1 MRGKSKVRYAYAIT
15 AALLLGGTA
24 IAVTS
29 HNPVGAQTAQNEGP
43 AMQAVAP
50 RGAPTSFANMV
61 ERLQPAVVN
70 ISTRQHVEVQNP
82 FAGTPFGSLFG
93 LPGQPQTR
101 EAQSLGSGFIISSDG
116 YIVTNAH
123 VVSGGTATAVVD
135 SITVILPNR
144 KEYEAKLIGRDV
156 ASDLAVLKIN
166 ASGLPFV
173 KFGDSTTTR
182 VGDWVIAI
190 GNPFGLGSTVTAGR
204 SEEHT
209 SELQS
214 LMRISYAV
222 FCLKKK

>member
-93 LPGQPQTR
+93 LPG
-101 EAQSLGSGFIISSDG
+101 
-116 YIVTNAH
+116 
-123 VVSGGTATAVVD
+123 
-135 SITVILPNR
+135 
-144 KEYEAKLIGRDV
+144 
-156 ASDLAVLKIN
+156 
-166 ASGLPFV
+166 
-173 KFGDSTTTR
+173 
-182 VGDWVIAI
+182 
-190 GNPFGLGSTVTAGR
+190 R

-222 FCLKKK
+222 FCLKTKTQTANTITQ

>member
-101 EAQSLGSGFIISSDG
+101 EDRKSTRLNSS
-116 YIVTNAH
+116 H
-123 VVSGGTATAVVD
+123 
-135 SITVILPNR
+135 
-144 KEYEAKLIGRDV
+144 
-156 ASDLAVLKIN
+156 
-166 ASGLPFV
+166 
-173 KFGDSTTTR
+173 
-182 VGDWVIAI
+182 
-190 GNPFGLGSTVTAGR
+190 
-204 SEEHT
+204 
-209 SELQS
+209 
-214 LMRISYAV
+214 
-222 FCLKKK
+222 